1 MNRHKDEE
9 LIAIDNAIR
18 NEKLKNK
25 SKEEILKDANDLI
38 KRIQERLR
46 LKKLKEEPKEEP
58 KEEKKITKKDLK
70 KSVKKLFKEE
80 SISEKRKDK
89 LLEYIENKEY
99 DKVIKAL
106 ENKGVVFD
114 QKY

>member
-1 MNRHKDEE
+1 MSRNKKDEE

-25 SKEEILKDANDLI
+25 SHKDIMDDINNLI
-38 KRIQERLR
+38 NELT
-46 LKKLKEEPKEEP
+46 KEEP

-70 KSVKKLFKEE
+70 KAVKKLFKEE

-99 DKVIKAL
+99 EKVIKAL
-106 ENKGVVFD
+106 EKKGIVFD